1 MPVSIE
7 NTVIRFNDGT
17 TQSTAAGAG
26 GVTSLNGQTGAITN
40 TTVDAIGSYIMAV
53 VPTGNVGFFTWVT
66 VTNQNQT
73 IAGSSL
79 RYSYNLSNAGMGA
92 VSGSNSTNING
103 YNAGGSSL
111 SGTWRSMGRA
121 SGAYHNGDD
130 ATTAHTPNMWVR
142 IS

>member
-40 TTVDAIGSYIMAV
+40 TTFNAIGSYAFGAPNIGPGSYIGAGA
-53 VPTGNVGFFTWVT
+53 TY
-66 VTNQNQT
+66 
-73 IAGSSL
+73 AGSSL
-79 RYSYNLSNAGMGA
+79 RTHTASGEGGPFWSGA
-92 VSGSNSTNING
+92 NRASGWIGNIGNT
-103 YNAGGSSL
+103 
-111 SGTWRSMGRA
+111 GTWRAMGA
-121 SGAYHNGDD
+121 SRNGNTDCCGNW
-130 ATTAHTPNMWVR
+130 TQYNNVWVR